1 MVTGLDFKVLLIAI
15 RKTSVVVAD
24 SEVTVPEVGT
34 ASRNGE
40 AEVPAPEDA
49 PSTFRNEAPVVS
61 LSVTGRAD
69 AEVVATRPERA
80 RAAAAATA
88 ISFLDI

>member
-1 MVTGLDFKVLLIAI
+1 MVTGLDFKVLLMDM

-34 ASRNGE
+34 ASTNGE
-40 AEVPAPEDA
+40 AEVPAPEVA
-49 PSTFRNEAPVVS
+49 PSTFRYEAPVVS
-61 LSVTGRAD
+61 LFVTGRAD
-69 AEVVATRPERA
+69 AEVVATRPVRA

>member
-1 MVTGLDFKVLLIAI
+1 MDMRI
-15 RKTSVVVAD
+15 TSVVDAD
-24 SEVTVPEVGT
+24 VEVTVPDVGT
-34 ASRNGE
+34 FIVNGE
-40 AEVPAPEDA
+40 AEVPAPPDV
-49 PSTFRNEAPVVS
+49 PSALTYAAPVA
-61 LSVTGRAD
+61 LLTTGRAD